1 MPDRCSQSVPGAVT
15 RDKPR
20 PGAAERRAER
30 YRIQH
35 HGDPHAAARPPPGPV
50 ADLGPT
56 AGQGIPARRYAG
68 PRHPVMRLKEAEG
81 QAARRKG
88 ENGRRKEGR
97 KERGSLHSPV
107 SRTHDADAERRH
119 AAVLGP
125 ATSTASGPAPG
136 ACGRN
141 GRQAARARGPKSV
154 LPPGRR
160 HQRGDAPCARRDP
173 SRGWKRIEIHL
184 GGRGGGGE
192 VTAGVCGAGSAHH
205 LSCQSDG
212 YGLGSSRRWGSVSP
226 TPGKGDECI
235 ARTIFN
241 WNDGLYHSF
250 LCQWKQDRTKQRVF
264 LFPYMV

>member
-20 PGAAERRAER
+20 PGAAERRGER

-50 ADLGPT
+50 ADLGPA
-56 AGQGIPARRYAG
+56 AGQGSPARRYAG

-81 QAARRKG
+81 QAATRKG
-88 ENGRRKEGR
+88 ENGRRKEER
-97 KERGSLHSPV
+97 KGVPF
-107 SRTHDADAERRH
+107 THQFPEPTMQTRSGDMLLCSARLPAPPPARPPAPAGETGVRLR
-119 AAVLGP
+119 GP
-125 ATSTASGPAPG
+125 AAPNRSCPRGGGTSAGMRPVPGGIRLGVGNGSSFTSG
-136 ACGRN
+136 
-141 GRQAARARGPKSV
+141 
-154 LPPGRR
+154 
-160 HQRGDAPCARRDP
+160 
-173 SRGWKRIEIHL
+173 EEE
-184 GGRGGGGE
+184 GGGE
-192 VTAGVCGAGSAHH
+192 VTAGVCGAGSARH

-212 YGLGSSRRWGSVSP
+212 YWLGSSRRWGSVSP